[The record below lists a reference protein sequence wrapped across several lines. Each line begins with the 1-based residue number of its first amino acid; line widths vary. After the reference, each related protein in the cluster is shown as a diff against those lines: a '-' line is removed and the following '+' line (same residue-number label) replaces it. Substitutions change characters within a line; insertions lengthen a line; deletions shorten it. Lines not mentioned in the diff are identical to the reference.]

1 MFARITEYK
10 MKPGT
15 RDQAT
20 ALLNDLKPQIMA
32 MDGMRSF
39 INVMNDDGSGYVVS
53 LVTDEETSDA
63 NADKVAALWANFSE
77 MLERPPE
84 RAGFDVIAAWNNG

>member
-10 MKPGT
+10 MKAGS

-20 ALLNDLKPQIMA
+20 KLLDDLKPQIM
-32 MDGMRSF
+32 GMNGMHSF
-39 INVMNDDGSGYVVS
+39 VNVMNDDGSGYVVAVVES
-53 LVTDEETSDA
+53 KETSDA
-63 NADKVAALWANFSE
+63 NADKVAALWSNFSE

-84 RAGFDVIAAWNNG
+84 PAGFDVIAAWSND